1 MSEESATDTLPP
13 SIERVLRHFRAM
25 GREEKMQALVS
36 YAKKLEPLP
45 PRYAAIDRSNFAVP
59 ECQTRVDII
68 PEVNDGKLHF
78 YADVNTRESPTI
90 AAFLSILFS
99 AVNDQPPSV
108 ALSLPGDMARRMM
121 NDIGLGS
128 RESGLNA
135 MVQRVKRTAGEM
147 LQGSGGRVQGSGT
160 ASESRSR
167 PLGSS

>member
-1 MSEESATDTLPP
+1 MPDETTTETLPS

-25 GREEKMQALVS
+25 EREEKMQALVS

-45 PRYAAIDRSNFAVP
+45 PRYAAIDRANFAIP
-59 ECQTRVDII
+59 ECQTRVDIF

-121 NDIGLGS
+121 DNIGLGS
-128 RESGLNA
+128 REAGLNA
-135 MVQRVKRTAGEM
+135 MVQRVRRTAGEAERE
-147 LQGSGGRVQGSGT
+147 QT
-160 ASESRSR
+160 ANREQETGNR
-167 PLGSS
+167 

>member
-1 MSEESATDTLPP
+1 
-13 SIERVLRHFRAM
+13 
-25 GREEKMQALVS
+25 
-36 YAKKLEPLP
+36 
-45 PRYAAIDRSNFAVP
+45 
-59 ECQTRVDII
+59 VDII
-68 PEVNDGKLHF
+68 PEVHDGKLHF

-135 MVQRVKRTAGEM
+135 MVQRVKRTAGEVAGEKA
-147 LQGSGGRVQGSGT
+147 GSRKQE
-160 ASESRSR
+160 AESRN
-167 PLGSS
+167 GS